1 MAKSNAVKRL
11 ERILF
16 DPSPEE
22 YGPKLTRLNRQ
33 DEQYILD
40 LVERKANPQF
50 TRREILRLDEARRT
64 RVRERRTSKTSSA
77 PKRIDIEQLRRDAY
91 SNMRRQLGGKPQQ
104 IAHGVKVMT
113 NDELQLGATGSETT
127 LKAKASIQAPWVY
140 APDLGYDINPFW
152 YN

>member
-50 TRREILRLDEARRT
+50 TRREILRLDEARRAK
-64 RVRERRTSKTSSA
+64 VRERRNSKTSRA
-77 PKRIDIEQLRRDAY
+77 PKIDIEQLRRDAF

-113 NDELQLGATGSETT
+113 NEELQLAATGGESV
-127 LKAKASIQAPWVY
+127 LKQKAAIQIPWVM
-140 APDLGYDINPFW
+140 APDLGYEINPFW